1 VSTAKIE
8 RVMPGMGKIVLKIA
22 WSAEFVGGFELPGRF
37 LFGVSAGLS
46 TGPACGQADVPF
58 TGTQGDLST
67 GAQHP
72 VDNPCQDATF

>member
-1 VSTAKIE
+1 MGEECCKKIF
-8 RVMPGMGKIVLKIA
+8 A

-58 TGTQGDLST
+58 TDTQGDLST

-72 VDNPCQDATF
+72 VGNPCQDTTF